1 MGLLW
6 GRRMSGRVK
15 KKNIRKA
22 LCYLALVALSVIFLF
37 PLYWFLLNSLKTY
50 EQIFQYPPKFFV
62 WPLRFANYGEA
73 YHYSAL
79 NFGKML
85 QNSVIITIVSVV
97 GAVLSSSIVAFGFSQ
112 IKWRGR
118 DQVFVLVI
126 LTMIIP
132 TEVVLTPLYFIY
144 NRLHLL
150 DTWLPM
156 ILPFFFAKPFYTFM
170 IRQSMMG
177 IPTELSESAM
187 MDGCNVWGRFFY
199 IVLPQSKPALLA
211 VAIMA
216 MQDQWNNYLEPL
228 TYISTNA
235 KQTISVGLTFF
246 SGMYNIQWNLVFA
259 AAVIVAMPILIIFI
273 FLQKYFIQGVV
284 VSGVKG

>member
-1 MGLLW
+1 
-6 GRRMSGRVK
+6 MSGRVK
-15 KKNIRKA
+15 RKNIRKV
-22 LCYLALVALSVIFLF
+22 LCYFALVILAVIFVF

-50 EQIFQYPPKFFV
+50 EQIFQFPPKFFV

-73 YHYSAL
+73 YQYSAL
-79 NFGKML
+79 DFGKML
-85 QNSVIITIVSVV
+85 QNSVVITVVSVL

-118 DQVFVLVI
+118 DQLFVLVI

-150 DTWLPM
+150 DTWFPI

-228 TYISTNA
+228 TYVSTNA

>member
-1 MGLLW
+1 MG
-6 GRRMSGRVK
+6 
-15 KKNIRKA
+15 RKIACYAA
-22 LCYLALVALSVIFLF
+22 LIILAVIFLF
-37 PLYWFLLNSLKTY
+37 PLYWFFLNSLKSY
-50 EQIFQYPPKFFV
+50 EQLFQFPPRFGV
-62 WPLRFANYGEA
+62 WPLRFANYPEA
-73 YHYSAL
+73 YAYSAL
-79 NFGKML
+79 NFGQML
-85 QNSVIITIVSVV
+85 KNSTIITVVSVA
-97 GAVLSSSIVAFGFSQ
+97 GAVLSSTIVAFGFSR

-132 TEVVLTPLYFIY
+132 AEVVLTPLYFIY
-144 NRLHLL
+144 SKLNLL
-150 DTWLPM
+150 DTWVP
-156 ILPFFFAKPFYTFM
+156 IIAPFFFAKPFYTFM

-177 IPTELSESAM
+177 IPVEMDESATI
-187 MDGCNVWGRFFY
+187 DGCTVWQRLVYVIF
-199 IVLPQSKPALLA
+199 PQAKPAVLA
-211 VAIMA
+211 VMIMA

-228 TYISTNA
+228 IYINSNV

-259 AAVIVAMPILIIFI
+259 AAVIVALPILIVFI

>member
-1 MGLLW
+1 MN
-6 GRRMSGRVK
+6 K
-15 KKNIRKA
+15 KIKAKNIRA
-22 LCYLALVALSVIFLF
+22 GLCYLALLLLAAIFIF

-50 EQIFQYPPKFFV
+50 EQIFLSPPRFFV

-73 YHYSAL
+73 YRYSAL
-79 NFGKML
+79 DFGRML
-85 QNSVIITIVSVV
+85 QNSVIITILSVV
-97 GAVLSSSIVAFGFSQ
+97 GAVISSSIVAFGFSQ
-112 IKWRGR
+112 IRWRGR
-118 DQVFVLVI
+118 DQIFVLVV

-144 NRLHLL
+144 NKLHLL
-150 DTWLPM
+150 DTWFP
-156 ILPFFFAKPFYTFM
+156 IIVPFFLAKPFYTFM
-170 IRQSMMG
+170 IRQNMMG
-177 IPTELSESAM
+177 IPIELSESAM
-187 MDGCNVWGRFFY
+187 IDGCGVWGRFAY
-199 IVLPQSKPALLA
+199 IVLPQCKPALLA
-211 VAIMA
+211 VMIMA

-228 TYISTNA
+228 IYISTNS

-259 AAVIVAMPILIIFI
+259 AAVIVAMPILLIFV

>member
-1 MGLLW
+1 
-6 GRRMSGRVK
+6 MSGRVK